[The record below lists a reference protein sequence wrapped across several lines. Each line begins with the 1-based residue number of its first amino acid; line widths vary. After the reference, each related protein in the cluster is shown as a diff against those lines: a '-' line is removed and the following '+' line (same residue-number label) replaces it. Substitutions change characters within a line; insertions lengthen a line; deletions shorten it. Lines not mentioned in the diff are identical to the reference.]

1 MEIILQKDYADLGS
15 AGDLVTVKDG
25 YARNFLIPQGFA
37 LRADKSALK
46 VMADKKRVLDM
57 RFGKQKRAAE
67 KLAESLAKVSITAKM
82 QAGEED
88 KLFGSVTSQDIVDL
102 LKEKEIDIDRRKI
115 QLDEPVKSL
124 GVFQIPVK
132 LHPEVIAKIKLFVI
146 KED

>member
-1 MEIILQKDYADLGS
+1 MKIILQKDFNNLGS
-15 AGDLVTVKDG
+15 SGDLITVKDG
-25 YARNFLIPQGFA
+25 YARNFLIPQGIA

-46 VMADKKRVLDM
+46 IMADRKRIQEM
-57 RFGKQKRAAE
+57 RSGKQKRAAE
-67 KLAESLAKVSITAKM
+67 KLAESLGKVSITAKM

-88 KLFGSVTSQDIVDL
+88 KLFGSVTSQDIVEL

-132 LHPEVIAKIKLFVI
+132 LHTEVIAKIKLFVI

>member
-1 MEIILQKDYADLGS
+1 MKIILQKDYSGLGS
-15 AGDLVTVKDG
+15 SGDMITVKDG
-25 YARNFLIPQGFA
+25 YARNFLIPQGIA

-46 VMADKKRVLDM
+46 IMTDRKRIQDM
-57 RFGKQKRAAE
+57 RSGKQRRAAE
-67 KLAESLAKVSITAKM
+67 KLAESLGKVSITAKM

-88 KLFGSVTSQDIVDL
+88 KLFGSVTSQDIADL